1 MVTSTYNHSG
11 PYLTNGTAQTYAVT
25 MPIYQ
30 FGDIAVYLINTTTG
44 VTVQLVL
51 NTDYTVSGAQDPI
64 GQYETSTVTLS
75 VTTTTNLPTVP
86 VPTGYAIVI
95 LRSLSLQQNFSV
107 SDNSSYYPAVLEQ
120 ALDYIVMQGQML
132 QELIQRG
139 GLSLYQFYIQDE
151 TVVLTAASPPPS

>member
-1 MVTSTYNHSG
+1 MVTSTNNHSG
-11 PYLTNGTAQTYAVT
+11 PYTTNGTAQTYAVT

-51 NTDYTVSGAQDPI
+51 NTDYTVSGTQDSI
-64 GQYETSTVTLS
+64 GQYETSVVTLS
-75 VTTTTNLPTVP
+75 VTATANLPVVP
-86 VPTGYAIVI
+86 APTGYAIII
-95 LRSLSLQQNFSV
+95 LRSLSLQQNLSV
-107 SDNSSYYPAVLEQ
+107 PDNSSYYPAVLEP

-139 GLSLYQFYIQDE
+139 GLSLYQFYIQNKI
-151 TVVLTAASPPPS
+151 VVLTTD